1 MNHSILYCIFIICFC
16 ACQGTSQV
24 ITTASLLQEMVTS
37 ESLPQYPEPYYIT
50 RQFSSYDRASVCK
63 DSLSWYANC
72 DRSQFLRIDSVDGRR
87 EFVMVD
93 VDGPGA
99 ITRFWVTVA
108 DYADQGILRIYLDN
122 QHEPVIEG
130 EVLKVLSG
138 HLLVDAPLSTSVS
151 TQTDY
156 KQRGHNLY
164 LPIPYGK
171 HCKITYESPSIK
183 EAGEFSGEC
192 FYYNINYRT
201 YERGTCVQTFSLDDL
216 SVNHELLLQV
226 QYRLTASRK
235 VTETWE
241 SGITQSDSLAAGQE
255 NVVSLS
261 GTGAVRR
268 LDVKL
273 GSEDFDQALRSTV
286 LRISFDN
293 HETVWVPVGDFFGCG
308 NRFSPFQT
316 FFTEMTTDSLLSCF
330 WVMPYRE
337 NCRIALQNVGKK
349 EVKTSLTVYTSSWKW
364 NELSMYFG
372 AGWTEFSQL
381 HTRTNLKQV
390 TTDDHFDQNFVQ
402 LTGKGVY
409 VGDGVTLFNSLADW
423 WGEGDEKIYV
433 DGEEFPSHFGTG
445 TEDYYGYAWCMH
457 HKFSHPFIAE
467 PDGTGS
473 TQCGHVSNV
482 RYRSLDAIPFSKSLL
497 FDMEIW
503 HWGSTIINYAP
514 TTFWYLLPGGISNRQ
529 AEQEKAAATIAKH
542 KNDLVNNVAILG
554 QKVEGEFMD
563 IMLNG
568 GIERSQSI
576 PAMNWSNGA
585 QFFWAD
591 AKPGDE
597 AILGFKVEQAGNYQ
611 LRIAFS
617 KAPDYGCI
625 DIYLNGR
632 LLKNRVDLYH
642 PILLT
647 DELDLGK
654 SFFHKG
660 MNTLKLVQKQANNQA
675 TNSLLGIDYIIL
687 QK

>member
-1 MNHSILYCIFIICFC
+1 MNNSILYCIFIICFC

-151 TQTDY
+151 PQTDY

-241 SGITQSDSLAAGQE
+241 NGITQSDSLAAGQE

-433 DGEEFPSHFGTG
+433 DGEELPSHFGTG

-473 TQCGHVSNV
+473 IQCGHVSNV

-660 MNTLKLVQKQANNQA
+660 INTLKLVQKQVNNQA